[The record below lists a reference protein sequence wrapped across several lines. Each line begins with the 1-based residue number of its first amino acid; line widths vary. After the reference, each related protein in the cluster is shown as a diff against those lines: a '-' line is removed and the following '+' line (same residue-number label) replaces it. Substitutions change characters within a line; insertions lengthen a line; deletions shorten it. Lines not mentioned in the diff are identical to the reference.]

1 MSDSSLILDSEPKG
15 LRIALGVICLVL
27 GLIALIWPQA
37 TLFIVALVFGLQLM
51 AAGVMRIIAAVVL
64 KILPGGWRALS
75 AVLGVLT
82 VIAGIICFFRP
93 GTSLFVLALVLAV
106 GWLIDGISEL
116 VSAFAVSRPTG
127 ERVGLIAFGA
137 LAIIAAIVVLVFP
150 GESLVLLARTG
161 GVILIAFGV
170 ISLIAAFAARRT
182 GFGRV
187 PTGRPAG
194 ASGLERRGEDHDFRW
209 WSAPR

>member
-1 MSDSSLILDSEPKG
+1 MGSEPKG

-37 TLFIVALVFGLQLM
+37 TLFIVAVVFGLQLM
-51 AAGVMRIIAAVVL
+51 AAGVMRIIAAVML
-64 KILPGGWRALS
+64 KARPGGWRAVS
-75 AVLGVLT
+75 GVLGVLT

-93 GTSLFVLALVLAV
+93 GTSLFVLAIVLAV

-116 VSAFAVSRPTG
+116 VSAFAVKRPTG

-137 LAIIAAIVVLVFP
+137 LAIIAAIVVLTFP

-182 GFGRV
+182 DSV
-187 PTGRPAG
+187 DATAG
-194 ASGLERRGEDHDFRW
+194 ASP
-209 WSAPR
+209 A

>member
-1 MSDSSLILDSEPKG
+1 MSDSPVIDDSKPRG

-27 GLIALIWPQA
+27 GLIALIWPEA
-37 TLFIVALVFGLQLM
+37 TLFVVALVFGLQLM

-64 KILPGGWRALS
+64 KPLPGWWRAVTG
-75 AVLGVLT
+75 VLGVLT
-82 VIAGIICFFRP
+82 VIAGIICFFQP
-93 GTSLFVLALVLAV
+93 GTSLFVLAVVIAV
-106 GWLIDGISEL
+106 GWLIDGVSEL

-137 LAIIAAIVVLVFP
+137 LAIIAAIVVLTFP

-182 GFGRV
+182 GPVEGA
-187 PTGRPAG
+187 TGAG
-194 ASGLERRGEDHDFRW
+194 SAR
-209 WSAPR
+209 SAPN

>member
-1 MSDSSLILDSEPKG
+1 MSDPSSIVDSEPKG

-37 TLFIVALVFGLQLM
+37 TLFIVAVLFGLQLIL
-51 AAGVMRIIAAVVL
+51 AGVLRIIAAVVL
-64 KILPGGWRALS
+64 KTVPGGWGAVS
-75 AVLGVLT
+75 GVLGVLI

-116 VSAFAVSRPTG
+116 VSAFAVKRPTG

-137 LAIIAAIVVLVFP
+137 LAIIAAIVVLTFP

-170 ISLIAAFAARRT
+170 ISLIAAFAARR
-182 GFGRV
+182 
-187 PTGRPAG
+187 
-194 ASGLERRGEDHDFRW
+194 SGSV
-209 WSAPR
+209 SAANSPG

>member
-1 MSDSSLILDSEPKG
+1 MSDSSMIVDSEPKG

-27 GLIALIWPQA
+27 GLVALIWPQA
-37 TLFIVALVFGLQLM
+37 TLFVVALVFGLQLM
-51 AAGVMRIIAAVVL
+51 AAGVMRIIAAVLL
-64 KILPGGWRALS
+64 KPLPGWWRAVS
-75 AVLGVLT
+75 GVLGVLT

-93 GTSLFVLALVLAV
+93 GTSLFVLAIVLAV
-106 GWLIDGISEL
+106 GWLIDGVSEL
-116 VSAFAVSRPTG
+116 VSAFAVQRPTG

-137 LAIIAAIVVLVFP
+137 LAIIAAIVVLTFP

-182 GFGRV
+182 DSV
-187 PTGRPAG
+187 DATAG
-194 ASGLERRGEDHDFRW
+194 ASP
-209 WSAPR
+209 A

>member
-1 MSDSSLILDSEPKG
+1 MSDSALIIDREPKG

-27 GLIALIWPQA
+27 GLVALIWPQA
-37 TLFIVALVFGLQLM
+37 TLFVVAIVFGLQLIAVGLIRVF
-51 AAGVMRIIAAVVL
+51 AAIAL
-64 KILPGGWRALS
+64 KESAGWWRAVS
-75 AVLGVLT
+75 GILGGLT

-93 GTSLFVLALVLAV
+93 GTSLFVLAIVLAV
-106 GWLIDGISEL
+106 GWLIDGVSEL
-116 VSAFAVSRPTG
+116 VSAFAVKRPTG

-137 LAIIAAIVVLVFP
+137 LAIIAAIVVLTFP

-182 GFGRV
+182 DSV
-187 PTGRPAG
+187 DATAG
-194 ASGLERRGEDHDFRW
+194 ASP
-209 WSAPR
+209 A